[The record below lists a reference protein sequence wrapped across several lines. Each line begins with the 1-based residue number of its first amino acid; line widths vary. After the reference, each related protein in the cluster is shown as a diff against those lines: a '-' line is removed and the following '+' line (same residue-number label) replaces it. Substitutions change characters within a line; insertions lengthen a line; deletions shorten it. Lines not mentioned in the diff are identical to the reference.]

1 MIKFAEL
8 KQYISRTARISIC
21 FRDGNY
27 DNYTMISDIPDGK
40 YDSMYVYGIGT
51 ADVEFPL
58 DVYKRPSVDFAGDG
72 LMGKGY
78 YLGCGLEI
86 VLQDEPRYSTREN
99 EQLLS
104 FCDLRSYLQL
114 GMNFSVVKKE
124 DWTDEQFVWRDEIP
138 KEYDIFYVYGIGLE
152 DISEEFKEAQYAE
165 MKIGCTKLAKQMV
178 IVLAKTP
185 REDIEES
192 E

>member
-21 FRDGNY
+21 FRNGNY
-27 DNYTMISDIPDGK
+27 DNYTMVSDIPDGK
-40 YDSMYVYGIGT
+40 YDDMYVYGIGT

-72 LMGKGY
+72 LIGKGY

-114 GMNFSVVKKE
+114 GMNFSVVKKKIGPTSNLYGE
-124 DWTDEQFVWRDEIP
+124 MRFLRSMTNFMYMVSVWR
-138 KEYDIFYVYGIGLE
+138 IF
-152 DISEEFKEAQYAE
+152 
-165 MKIGCTKLAKQMV
+165 
-178 IVLAKTP
+178 P
-185 REDIEES
+185 RS
-192 E
+192 SRKHNMQN